1 MLMKTSVDFNE
12 VAESHKTI
20 DARLVNWARWSHN
33 HQGSSASPMFR
44 LYRSPETWAHGTTS
58 SPVDGIDAQKV
69 QKGVGQLPTKHRLAL
84 SWCYIRKN
92 HPKKAATS
100 IGETMEG
107 LYRIICDART
117 MLINRKV

>member
-44 LYRSPETWAHGTTS
+44 LYRSPETWAHDTAS
-58 SPVDGIDAQKV
+58 SPVDGIDAQKL

-117 MLINRKV
+117 MMINRKV

>member
-44 LYRSPETWAHGTTS
+44 LYRSPETWAHDTAS
-58 SPVDGIDAQKV
+58 SPVDGIDAQKL